1 MIETNTTKRNESLL
15 QALNA
20 RHAAITNNIAN
31 ADTPNS
37 KKTTVEF
44 QDELR
49 RIIENGKTGQL
60 RMQRTHEKQRNI
72 FPSAIRIPPS
82 YSTE

>member
-31 ADTPNS
+31 ADTPNYKRQPLS
-37 KKTTVEF
+37 FKT
-44 QDELR
+44 
-49 RIIENGKTGQL
+49 
-60 RMQRTHEKQRNI
+60 
-72 FPSAIRIPPS
+72 S
-82 YSTE
+82 